1 VSAAKKGV
9 SSTTGM
15 QTTVATS
22 SLFQSRAAET
32 VPARMQEMQNAI
44 KNKDFEAFG
53 KLTMMDSNSFHAT
66 CLDTFPPIFYL
77 NDISRA
83 AIILVNAINNAAGK
97 IIAAYTFDAGPNA
110 VVYYLQENEKEV
122 AGLFKTILTEKDG
135 WQNKNIDS
143 NAEALEKVKFEAGP
157 AIMMLEEGVSRVI
170 LTSVGEGPVRTEESL
185 IDEKGEP
192 VVSA

>member
-1 VSAAKKGV
+1 
-9 SSTTGM
+9 M

-22 SLFQSRAAET
+22 TLFQSRAKET
-32 VPARMQEMQNAI
+32 VPRRMQEMQEAI
-44 KNKDFEAFG
+44 QNKDFEAFG

-83 AIILVNAINNAAGK
+83 AIKVVEAINSAAGK

-110 VVYYLQENEKEV
+110 VVYYEQENEKQV

-135 WQNKNIDS
+135 WQNKNVET

-157 AIMMLEEGVSRVI
+157 AITMLEEGVSRVI

-192 VVSA
+192 VTSA